1 MAGKSHRSRPWHDQL
16 GLVIEGRQPTM
27 MVNQEGSRTTPSV
40 VAFAKDGQR
49 LARWSITLTSRAHDD
64 MKAIA
69 GILLVTTVAAASD
82 FSPARRVG
90 GVSPPLP
97 PPTVVGWLEE
107 VVGLAVDVS
116 GVVSTVK
123 VLRATTNPPNLLG
136 AAAATWRFR
145 PAAVGGRP
153 VSSHVLAVALIR
165 PPQLFDAPTPGAE
178 PTTFAAAPD
187 DLPAPTVMHRPRY
200 PPLAVGDSLVLVEV
214 LVGPDGHV
222 RAADI
227 AEGTTAVFNDEALFT
242 ARNWVFRPAHHNGEP
257 VAVYAYIAFGFR
269 QPIRGHGN

>member
-49 LARWSITLTSRAHDD
+49 LARWSITLTSRAHD
-64 MKAIA
+64 
-69 GILLVTTVAAASD
+69 
-82 FSPARRVG
+82 
-90 GVSPPLP
+90 
-97 PPTVVGWLEE
+97 
-107 VVGLAVDVS
+107 
-116 GVVSTVK
+116 
-123 VLRATTNPPNLLG
+123 
-136 AAAATWRFR
+136 
-145 PAAVGGRP
+145 
-153 VSSHVLAVALIR
+153 
-165 PPQLFDAPTPGAE
+165 
-178 PTTFAAAPD
+178 
-187 DLPAPTVMHRPRY
+187 
-200 PPLAVGDSLVLVEV
+200 EV

-222 RAADI
+222 RAANI
-227 AEGTTAVFNDEALFT
+227 AEGTTTVFNEEALFT